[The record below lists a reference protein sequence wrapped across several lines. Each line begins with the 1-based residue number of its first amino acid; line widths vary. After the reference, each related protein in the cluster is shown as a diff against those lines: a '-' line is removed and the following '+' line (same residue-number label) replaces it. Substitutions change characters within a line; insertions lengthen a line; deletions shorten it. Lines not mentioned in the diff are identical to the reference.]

1 LTKKQSTR
9 AEIERIEQQ
18 REDRRKKMMEAKN
31 KRSERQAK
39 NENEGIRVDV
49 EFDMMMEQA
58 KLNVAPSEPHVPADQ
73 LKISVNVKKRP
84 IFPKEQA

>member
-1 LTKKQSTR
+1 MAKKPSTR

-49 EFDMMMEQA
+49 EFDMMME
-58 KLNVAPSEPHVPADQ
+58 
-73 LKISVNVKKRP
+73 
-84 IFPKEQA
+84 